1 MYKLL
6 ILLKKTDKEDIINIF
21 NDQTIKHLAEVSGNE
36 IKSADVESNLLM
48 ETKYSKYCEVSVS
61 SKDEWDKKMN
71 SRAGKE
77 LNKHFMNMHQ
87 FIDLIFV
94 NYKDER

>member
-21 NDQTIKHLAEVSGNE
+21 NDQTIKHLSEVSGNE

>member
-6 ILLKKTDKEDIINIF
+6 IFLKKTDKEEITDLF
-21 NDQTIKHLAEVSGNE
+21 NNQTLKHLSDLIGENV
-36 IKSADVESNLLM
+36 KSADVESNLLM
-48 ETKYSKYCEVSVS
+48 ETKYIKFCEVAVT

-94 NYKDER
+94 NYQV